1 MRKTD
6 TVDYLLHQYMNDQDN
21 FLEFIGNLEYLRKHK
36 KLTPDAANSILS
48 GVPLT
53 IYAGQEGTTECAEYK
68 PKTDTKTIQA
78 STTTTTP
85 AQGGAG
91 SPDVSGNTQRR
102 MSC

>member
-1 MRKTD
+1 
-6 TVDYLLHQYMNDQDN
+6 MNDQDN

-53 IYAGQEGTTECAEYK
+53 IYAGQEGPTEHAEDK
-68 PKTDTKTIQA
+68 TKTDTKTIQ
-78 STTTTTP
+78 SSTTTTP